1 MDKQAKPAN
10 AEKQTNIADAKARE
24 IASSCAC
31 FKLRKASRA
40 ITQYYDAALE
50 PCNIKVT
57 QFTLLVALSLA
68 GPAPVGI
75 LAEELVM
82 DRTTLTRNVALLI
95 RDGLAEMVPGN
106 DKRVKLLQLTATGRQ
121 LLARAIPLWG
131 EAQTSIVNRIGKNN
145 WRDIS
150 LKLTAMTAL
159 ALLP

>member
-1 MDKQAKPAN
+1 MATADKQM
-10 AEKQTNIADAKARE
+10 NIDVKARE

-31 FKLRKASRA
+31 FKLRKATRA
-40 ITQYYDAALE
+40 ITQLYDEVLE

-57 QFTLLVALSLA
+57 QFTLLVALFLA

-75 LAEELVM
+75 LADELVM

-106 DKRVKLLQLTATGRQ
+106 DRRMKLLQLTTSGRA
-121 LLARAIPLWG
+121 LLTQAIPLWE
-131 EAQTSIVNRIGKNN
+131 EAQRSIVNRMGKNN

-150 LKLTAMTAL
+150 LKLTAMTSL